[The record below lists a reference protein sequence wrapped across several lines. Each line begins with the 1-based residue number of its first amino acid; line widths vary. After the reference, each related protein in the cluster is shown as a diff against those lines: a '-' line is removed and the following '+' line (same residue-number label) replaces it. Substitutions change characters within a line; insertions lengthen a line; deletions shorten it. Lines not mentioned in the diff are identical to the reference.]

1 MMESPLF
8 IDIVLYTIYVLLAA
22 AVLLTV
28 WSVVRG
34 FRRCGGTKVRGY
46 ENGVPVR
53 RIAWLTVGVLVVT
66 LVVTWLTASTQPLNI
81 NGKTY
86 ADVFWLRISDML
98 INTAIVL
105 IVMVVGVMIFSE
117 IKTKIKGRDADLKTT
132 ETTNTT
138 LPV

>member
-1 MMESPLF
+1 MDSPLF

-34 FRRCGGTKVRGY
+34 ARCEVRDGNGEVRGTKY

-53 RIAWLTVGVLVVT
+53 RIALLTAGLLAAT

-86 ADVFWLRISDML
+86 SDAFWLRMSDML

-105 IVMVVGVMIFSE
+105 IVILTITLTVMI
-117 IKTKIKGRDADLKTT
+117 IKAANKRGQ
-132 ETTNTT
+132 
-138 LPV
+138 